1 MIRIYE
7 VRTGT
12 KTAERYSSYRVA
24 AKDINGAMAKV
35 TKKEIEPFDVGEY
48 ISEVL
53 LLASESK

>member
-7 VRTGT
+7 VRTGS
-12 KTAERYSSYRVA
+12 KYSERYNSYKVA
-24 AKDINGAMAKV
+24 AKNVLEAMAKV
-35 TKKEIEPFDVGEY
+35 TKNEIEPFDVGEY